1 VGPVDYL
8 VVEFPGSHFTGEGL
22 PLLVDLV
29 NRDIIRVI
37 DLLFIRKLAGG
48 DVVSMDIRELDDD
61 GAHGLAVFTGAS
73 SGLLGA
79 DDIEEVGHVLEEGNS
94 AAIILYENLWAAP
107 MAAALMRSGAQ
118 LVAGGRI
125 PVPALLEA
133 LDALE
138 AADDASIAHAA
149 VAAQRNQSDSVPG
162 GVPASASA
170 TREG

>member
-1 VGPVDYL
+1 
-8 VVEFPGSHFTGEGL
+8 
-22 PLLVDLV
+22 V

-48 DVVSMDIRELDDD
+48 DVVSMDIRDLDHD
-61 GAHGLAVFTGAS
+61 GAHGLAVFAGAS

-79 DDIEEVGHVLEEGNS
+79 DDIEEVGHVLEEGNT

-133 LDALE
+133 LDALDAGGVRA
-138 AADDASIAHAA
+138 AADAA
-149 VAAQRNQSDSVPG
+149 VSPQRNESDSVPG
-162 GVPASASA
+162 GVPAGASP